1 MPKSRIFAFSVVVA
15 LAFAIGPV
23 FADSSKPTGTGTTAG
38 ETTVVP
44 GYISG
49 GPVLSAARP
58 KPTTSKVNRA
68 PNIGAKEKDLSR
80 SCRSS

>member
-1 MPKSRIFAFSVVVA
+1 MMALPFFLVVA

-38 ETTVVP
+38 GTTVVP
-44 GYISG
+44 GYIPG
-49 GPVLSAARP
+49 GAVLSGRSA

-68 PNIGAKEKDLSR
+68 PNISAKEKGSEDSTTER
-80 SCRSS
+80 